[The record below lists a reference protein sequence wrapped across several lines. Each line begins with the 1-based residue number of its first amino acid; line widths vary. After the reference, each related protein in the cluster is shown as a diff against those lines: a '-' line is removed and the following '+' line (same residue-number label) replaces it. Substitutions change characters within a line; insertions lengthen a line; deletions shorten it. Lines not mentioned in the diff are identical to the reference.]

1 MWQSSKIAA
10 TVRAGE
16 SPMERDREEDSLVSS
31 DLLRGSMVDPQ
42 KRWRVVLP
50 LS

>member
-16 SPMERDREEDSLVSS
+16 LPMERDREEDSLVSS
-31 DLLRGSMVDPQ
+31 DLLRGSTADPR
-42 KRWRVVLP
+42 KRWTAVLP
-50 LS
+50 LP